1 MNVYDEYPS
10 RIELEGKAYALD
22 LSYDRVLRVMDIQ
35 SMEELTAE
43 DKLAAQCAWLLDVG
57 EKLPRDTGTQAR
69 IISAVFELFPKTGER
84 ERERY
89 IDFHQDAALIR
100 SGFMR
105 AYGIDLTR
113 ESPHFMQF
121 LEMLADLPP
130 DTALMRTVELRQRP
144 IPKPNGNNAQQIT
157 ELVKA
162 KERVALRV
170 SEEERR
176 ESFAESLR
184 KSNVLRR

>member
-89 IDFHQDAALIR
+89 IDFHQDASLIR

>member
-43 DKLAAQCAWLLDVG
+43 DKLAAQCAWLLDAR
-57 EKLPRDTGTQAR
+57 EKLPRDTGTQAKL
-69 IISAVFELFPKTGER
+69 ISAVFDLFPKAR

-89 IDFHQDAALIR
+89 IDFHQDASLIR

-105 AYGIDLTR
+105 AYSIDLTR
-113 ESPHFMQF
+113 ESLHFMQF
-121 LEMLADLPP
+121 LELLADLPP

-144 IPKPNGNNAQQIT
+144 IPKPNRNNAQQIA

-170 SEEERR
+170 SEEDRR

-184 KSNVLRR
+184 KSTVLRR